1 MNKIFRVI
9 WSHAQ
14 QAWVVVSELVKSH
27 TKTSAYTDKRAQVCT
42 SDYFLDKQQD
52 KFKLSLLSLVL
63 LGIFFS
69 PVGLAVFIQDGS
81 TNVAPHYDNG
91 VIGIGFRSYAGNS
104 SVVIGKYAE
113 GRDTVAV
120 AIGYSAQVVGHDGVA
135 VGPNAQAR
143 YRSVASGYYAKA
155 LGQRSVAIGDSAEVN
170 SGATRAIALG
180 HNSIVTVAGGVALG
194 YGSRAETKGG
204 IEGAKQTHSVVTDE
218 KSEANG
224 FKSTQQVDRND
235 IGAVSVGVG
244 SGNKLIKRQI
254 VNVAAGTQDTDAVNV
269 AQLKSLTMK
278 ISGDTSDDQPKVGL
292 WDGTLKV
299 KGENGLTSH
308 AKDDTIT
315 VKLTNETKNKI
326 DKIDDLETKINK
338 GITFKGDN
346 FTQTDSIKLGE
357 TLEVVGRDKET
368 VVTAQNKKLIIG
380 LDIDIQNQLAQIAT
394 KMSSFKIKTDNTEAT
409 IQDGNTIQF
418 TAGNNIK
425 LEQTNGNITIST
437 IGKLITK
444 TEMVNGDLKITYT
457 DGSSDIIA
465 KGKDGKN
472 GEKGDR
478 GEQGPAGP
486 KGEAGPVGPA
496 GPRGPAGPTGAQGP
510 AGARGEQGLKG
521 DTGPVG
527 PAGPKGDT
535 GPRGETGPAGPI
547 GPQGAPGPAG
557 PKGDAGAKGDKG
569 DRGEAGPV
577 GPQGPTGP
585 AGPQGPTG
593 PAGANGM
600 KITPDATTTTKT
612 EGDGAD
618 KKVTTATAGA
628 DGTSIVQ
635 KDTNNQPL
643 KSADYKLDGTTVKA
657 KDAEGND
664 LTTTVKADGVTATD
678 KDSKNTVNADGMT
691 VGPKDENQTDK
702 SAATYGRDGVTVK
715 GNDGADAIVLTSKE
729 GQDGKTTNTLA
740 LKGQNGKDAVSITS
754 GADGTAPEIS
764 FAKNGEGT
772 DAKGTGSITGLK
784 DVERNPDGTAK
795 DRTAAANTG
804 YVDDR
809 LKEMNDRKPFE
820 YFEKDSVTGEVKTE
834 TVNGKQ
840 VPVTLVRGKDGK
852 FYKESDLKGK
862 VFDPA
867 TNTYKNADGTPATL
881 TEVASNNVTV
891 QAMPSDASNTP
902 IAMSN
907 VGSGLGLKD
916 DAESNKTALTPT
928 DAQKAIAG
936 DNKDGKGGLL
946 AQTGNALNNVAT
958 VKDLQAIAQ
967 AGLDL
972 TGNNADTTVH
982 RPLGTKLTVEG
993 EGKWNG
999 KDSAANNLY
1008 VEAQE
1013 ADNKLVVKMNK
1024 DLTNL
1029 NSVTLGTATM
1039 TGDKN
1044 TINLTGAGEK
1054 VEEEFVKWDP
1064 VTKQP
1069 IRDENGNLQKYKEKV
1084 DPRVKLSG
1092 IADGDISPNSTDAVN
1107 GRQVYVLTNRIRF
1120 FHTNDGHNAEEQINH
1135 KSNTVESRATGS
1147 YSTAVGYKAHAKGE
1161 RAVAFGN
1168 STLAGIQ
1175 SVAIGNVAIAS
1186 GEKSI
1191 AIGDNAKA
1199 VGNQSISIGTGNVV
1213 NGNNSGAF
1221 GDPSVINADNSYSV
1235 GNNNTI
1241 ENENVFALG
1250 NKITNTT
1257 SNSVFLGTNSGYV
1270 AAGATTAGAGA
1281 LEYQVIGGVYN
1292 AYAGGKAT
1300 EVVGVVSVGNVD
1312 SNGKMETRRI
1322 QNVAPGLISEQSTDA
1337 INGSQ
1342 LYSLISQH
1350 KVQMGDIHN
1359 KINRNNKALRA
1370 GIAGSNAA
1378 AGLPQVYI
1386 PGKSMIAASAGTFK
1400 GQSALA
1406 VGYSRASDNG
1416 KLILKL
1422 QGNANTSGE
1431 MGGSVGVGYQW

>member
-27 TKTSAYTDKRAQVCT
+27 TKTSTYTDKRAQVCT
-42 SDYFLDKQQD
+42 SHYFLDKQQD

-69 PVGLAVFIQDGS
+69 PVGSAAEWFQNGS
-81 TNVAPHYDNG
+81 GAGFRGYNG
-91 VIGIGFRSYAGNS
+91 DSIGIGRDSKVGHGS
-104 SVVIGKYAE
+104 ITIGAQSKAE
-113 GRDTVAV
+113 STTAV
-120 AIGYSAQVVGHDGVA
+120 AIGFDARALANNSTAVGARTIADFHSAAYGHRARALGTHSVA
-135 VGPNAQAR
+135 VGEEAVTNQNINRAT
-143 YRSVASGYYAKA
+143 A
-155 LGQRSVAIGDSAEVN
+155 LGSN
-170 SGATRAIALG
+170 SLV
-180 HNSIVTVAGGVALG
+180 IVGGGVALG
-194 YGSRAETKGG
+194 YGSRAETAGD
-204 IEGAKQTHSVVTDE
+204 IEGAKQSYSVTAASSVD
-218 KSEANG
+218 NG
-224 FKSTQQVDRND
+224 FKSTGSVDNNP
-235 IGAVSVGVG
+235 IGAVSVG
-244 SGNKLIKRQI
+244 NDRIKRQI
-254 VNVAAGTQDTDAVNV
+254 TNVAAGKVDTDAVNV
-269 AQLKSLTMK
+269 AQLKSLTMQTGGDNGS
-278 ISGDTSDDQPKVGL
+278 SGKVGIWSGKL
-292 WDGTLKV
+292 EV
-299 KGENGLTSH
+299 KGTSGEIKTN
-308 AKDDTIT
+308 ASNSTIT
-315 VKLTNETKNKI
+315 
-326 DKIDDLETKINK
+326 
-338 GITFKGDN
+338 
-346 FTQTDSIKLGE
+346 
-357 TLEVVGRDKET
+357 
-368 VVTAQNKKLIIG
+368 IG
-380 LDIDIQNQLAQIAT
+380 LEQDVKTKLAQIAD
-394 KMSSFKIKTDNTEAT
+394 KMSSFKIKTSTDNNEAT
-409 IQDGNTIQF
+409 ITNGNTIQF
-418 TAGNNIK
+418 TAGDNIK
-425 LEQTNGNITIST
+425 LEHTNGNITIST

-444 TEMVNGDLKITYT
+444 TEMVNGGLKITYT
-457 DGSSDIIA
+457 DGTSDTITN
-465 KGKDGKN
+465 GKDGRDGAK
-472 GEKGDR
+472 GEPGI
-478 GEQGPAGP
+478 PGP
-486 KGEAGPVGPA
+486 KGPVGPRGEPGPKGDMGPA

-510 AGARGEQGLKG
+510 AGPRGEQGLKG
-521 DTGPVG
+521 EQGPAGPKGEAGPTGPIGPVGPKGEKGDQGPVG
-527 PAGPKGDT
+527 PAGPAGAQGIQGPKGDAGPKGDT
-535 GPRGETGPAGPI
+535 GLRGETGPAGP
-547 GPQGAPGPAG
+547 AG
-557 PKGDAGAKGDKG
+557 P
-569 DRGEAGPV
+569 RGPV
-577 GPQGPTGP
+577 GPTGPQGMPGIQGQKGERGETGP
-585 AGPQGPTG
+585 AG

-702 SAATYGRDGVTVK
+702 SAATYNRDGVTVK

-795 DRTAAANTG
+795 DRTAAANAG

-820 YFEKDSVTGEVKTE
+820 YFEKDPVTGEVKTE

-1008 VEAQE
+1008 VEAQV
-1013 ADNKLVVKMNK
+1013 ADNKLVVKMNR

-1069 IRDENGNLQKYKEKV
+1069 ILDENGNLQKYKEKV

-1107 GRQVYVLTNRIRF
+1107 GRQVYVLTYGMKF

-1135 KSNTVESRATGS
+1135 KSNTVDSRASGS

-1161 RAVAFGN
+1161 SSVALGN
-1168 STLAGIQ
+1168 GATAGEQ
-1175 SVAIGNVAIAS
+1175 GVAIGHGAVAS
-1186 GEKSI
+1186 GK
-1191 AIGDNAKA
+1191 
-1199 VGNQSISIGTGNVV
+1199 QSISIGTGNVV
-1213 NGNNSGAF
+1213 SGNNSGAI
-1221 GDPSVINADNSYSV
+1221 GDPNTIKADRSYALGNNNQVNAGQSDVFVV
-1235 GNNNTI
+1235 GNN
-1241 ENENVFALG
+1241 V
-1250 NKITNTT
+1250 KNTT

-1300 EVVGVVSVGNVD
+1300 EVKGVVSVGNVNSD
-1312 SNGKMETRRI
+1312 GTMETRRI

-1350 KVQMGDIHN
+1350 KVHMGDIHN

-1378 AGLPQVYI
+1378 AGLPQVYL

>member
-1 MNKIFRVI
+1 
-9 WSHAQ
+9 
-14 QAWVVVSELVKSH
+14 
-27 TKTSAYTDKRAQVCT
+27 QVCT

-69 PVGLAVFIQDGS
+69 PVAGS
-81 TNVAPHYDNG
+81 TTDSSYFQHGATYGTKHRSDAG
-91 VIGIGFRSYAGNS
+91 TIGIGRQSTAGPGS
-104 SVVIGKYAE
+104 IAIGQHTKAD
-113 GRDTVAV
+113 GRTVV
-120 AIGYSAQVVGHDGVA
+120 AIGYSAVTTDMGSPVAIGGHTKANGESAIAIGVHSSSGGKESIVLGHKANTTTGQTVVIGAH
-135 VGPNAQAR
+135 
-143 YRSVASGYYAKA
+143 ASAK
-155 LGQRSVAIGDSAEVN
+155 GQQSVAIGADTKADGYGSISIGGDDLNTTKYGKGSHSSTTAKGKASVAIGGMSLAGGEGSIVLGPVASATHTEGIAIGARSKSTAEYGIAVGG
-170 SGATRAIALG
+170 GATAGKNAVAVGRESKGTGANSIAIGNSAKTTGADSVVVGANINVTDGQLVAIGYQASAKSRSTALG
-180 HNSIVTVAGGVALG
+180 YKASAGGRSSVAVGEEAKTTPDRSTALGNNTVVSVGGGVALG
-194 YGSRAETKGG
+194 YGSNANTAGG
-204 IEGAKQTHSVVTDE
+204 VEGLKQNHSVTTEGSTV
-218 KSEANG
+218 ANG
-224 FKSTQQVDRND
+224 FKSTEKVDNNA

-254 VNVAAGTQDTDAVNV
+254 VNVAAGKELTDAVNV

-278 ISGDTSDDQPKVGL
+278 IGGNTNANTQPKVGL

-299 KGENGLTSH
+299 KGDNGLTSH
-308 AKDDTIT
+308 ASGDTIT
-315 VKLTNETKNKI
+315 VKLTNETKSKI
-326 DKIDDLETKINK
+326 DKIDGLETKINK
-338 GITFKGDN
+338 GITFKGDHAL
-346 FTQTDSIKLGE
+346 QTDSIKLGE
-357 TLEVVGRDKET
+357 TLNVEGRDNET
-368 VVTAQNKKLIIG
+368 VVTAKNKKLVIG
-380 LDIDIQNQLAQIAT
+380 LDIGVIKQLAQIDT
-394 KMSSFKIKTDNTEAT
+394 KMSSFKIKTNNTEAT
-409 IQDGNTIQF
+409 IKDGNTIQF
-418 TAGNNIK
+418 TAGSNIK
-425 LEQTNGNITIST
+425 LEQKNGNITIST
-437 IGKLITK
+437 IGKLIKETK
-444 TEMVNGDLKITYT
+444 ILADGGLKITYT
-457 DGSSDIIA
+457 DGSSDTIA

-472 GEKGDR
+472 GEKGEKGDG
-478 GEQGPAGP
+478 GEQGSAGP
-486 KGEAGPVGPA
+486 RGEAGPTGSPGSQGATGPVGPKGDA
-496 GPRGPAGPTGAQGP
+496 GVKGDRGERGEAGAVGPQDPAGATGSAGP
-510 AGARGEQGLKG
+510 AGARGEQGSKG
-521 DTGPVG
+521 DTGPKGDPGPKGEAGSTGSMGPVDPKGEKGDQDSMG
-527 PAGPKGDT
+527 PAEPQGPTAPKGEKGDT
-535 GPRGETGPAGPI
+535 GQSGETGPAGP
-547 GPQGAPGPAG
+547 AGPAG
-557 PKGDAGAKGDKG
+557 PGGEPGPKGEQGIPGVAGPKG
-569 DRGEAGPV
+569 DRGEAGPM
-577 GPQGPTGP
+577 GPQGPQGTAGAQEPKGDKGDPGQAGPAGPQGPASPTGSQGPAGPTGSQGPAGPTGSQGPAGPTGP

-593 PAGANGM
+593 PTGPA
-600 KITPDATTTTKT
+600 
-612 EGDGAD
+612 
-618 KKVTTATAGA
+618 
-628 DGTSIVQ
+628 
-635 KDTNNQPL
+635 
-643 KSADYKLDGTTVKA
+643 
-657 KDAEGND
+657 
-664 LTTTVKADGVTATD
+664 
-678 KDSKNTVNADGMT
+678 
-691 VGPKDENQTDK
+691 GPK
-702 SAATYGRDGVTVK
+702 
-715 GNDGADAIVLTSKE
+715 
-729 GQDGKTTNTLA
+729 
-740 LKGQNGKDAVSITS
+740 
-754 GADGTAPEIS
+754 
-764 FAKNGEGT
+764 GE
-772 DAKGTGSITGLK
+772 
-784 DVERNPDGTAK
+784 
-795 DRTAAANTG
+795 
-804 YVDDR
+804 
-809 LKEMNDRKPFE
+809 
-820 YFEKDSVTGEVKTE
+820 
-834 TVNGKQ
+834 
-840 VPVTLVRGKDGK
+840 
-852 FYKESDLKGK
+852 
-862 VFDPA
+862 
-867 TNTYKNADGTPATL
+867 
-881 TEVASNNVTV
+881 
-891 QAMPSDASNTP
+891 
-902 IAMSN
+902 N
-907 VGSGLGLKD
+907 VGRGLGLKD

-1008 VEAQE
+1008 VEAQV

-1069 IRDENGNLQKYKEKV
+1069 ILDENGNLQKYKEKV

-1161 RAVAFGN
+1161 SSVALGN
-1168 STLAGIQ
+1168 GATAGEQ
-1175 SVAIGNVAIAS
+1175 GVAIGHGAVAS
-1186 GEKSI
+1186 GK
-1191 AIGDNAKA
+1191 
-1199 VGNQSISIGTGNVV
+1199 QSISIGTGNVV
-1213 NGNNSGAF
+1213 SGNNSGAI
-1221 GDPSVINADNSYSV
+1221 GDPNTIKADRSYALGNNNQVNAGQSDVFVV
-1235 GNNNTI
+1235 GNN
-1241 ENENVFALG
+1241 V
-1250 NKITNTT
+1250 KNTT

-1281 LEYQVIGGVYN
+1281 LESQVIGGVYN

-1300 EVVGVVSVGNVD
+1300 EVKGVVSVGNVNSD
-1312 SNGKMETRRI
+1312 GTMETRRI

-1350 KVQMGDIHN
+1350 KVHMGDIHN

-1378 AGLPQVYI
+1378 AGLPQVYL

>member
-1 MNKIFRVI
+1 
-9 WSHAQ
+9 
-14 QAWVVVSELVKSH
+14 
-27 TKTSAYTDKRAQVCT
+27 
-42 SDYFLDKQQD
+42 
-52 KFKLSLLSLVL
+52 
-63 LGIFFS
+63 
-69 PVGLAVFIQDGS
+69 
-81 TNVAPHYDNG
+81 
-91 VIGIGFRSYAGNS
+91 
-104 SVVIGKYAE
+104 
-113 GRDTVAV
+113 
-120 AIGYSAQVVGHDGVA
+120 
-135 VGPNAQAR
+135 
-143 YRSVASGYYAKA
+143 
-155 LGQRSVAIGDSAEVN
+155 
-170 SGATRAIALG
+170 
-180 HNSIVTVAGGVALG
+180 
-194 YGSRAETKGG
+194 
-204 IEGAKQTHSVVTDE
+204 
-218 KSEANG
+218 
-224 FKSTQQVDRND
+224 
-235 IGAVSVGVG
+235 
-244 SGNKLIKRQI
+244 
-254 VNVAAGTQDTDAVNV
+254 
-269 AQLKSLTMK
+269 
-278 ISGDTSDDQPKVGL
+278 
-292 WDGTLKV
+292 
-299 KGENGLTSH
+299 
-308 AKDDTIT
+308 
-315 VKLTNETKNKI
+315 
-326 DKIDDLETKINK
+326 
-338 GITFKGDN
+338 
-346 FTQTDSIKLGE
+346 
-357 TLEVVGRDKET
+357 
-368 VVTAQNKKLIIG
+368 
-380 LDIDIQNQLAQIAT
+380 
-394 KMSSFKIKTDNTEAT
+394 
-409 IQDGNTIQF
+409 
-418 TAGNNIK
+418 
-425 LEQTNGNITIST
+425 
-437 IGKLITK
+437 
-444 TEMVNGDLKITYT
+444 
-457 DGSSDIIA
+457 
-465 KGKDGKN
+465 
-472 GEKGDR
+472 
-478 GEQGPAGP
+478 
-486 KGEAGPVGPA
+486 
-496 GPRGPAGPTGAQGP
+496 
-510 AGARGEQGLKG
+510 
-521 DTGPVG
+521 
-527 PAGPKGDT
+527 
-535 GPRGETGPAGPI
+535 
-547 GPQGAPGPAG
+547 
-557 PKGDAGAKGDKG
+557 
-569 DRGEAGPV
+569 
-577 GPQGPTGP
+577 
-585 AGPQGPTG
+585 
-593 PAGANGM
+593 
-600 KITPDATTTTKT
+600 
-612 EGDGAD
+612 
-618 KKVTTATAGA
+618 
-628 DGTSIVQ
+628 
-635 KDTNNQPL
+635 
-643 KSADYKLDGTTVKA
+643 
-657 KDAEGND
+657 

-715 GNDGADAIVLTSKE
+715 GNDGADAIALTSKE

-740 LKGQNGKDAVSITS
+740 LKGENGKDAVSITS

-795 DRTAAANTG
+795 DRTAAANAG

-820 YFEKDSVTGEVKTE
+820 YFEKDPVTGEVKTE

-867 TNTYKNADGTPATL
+867 TNTYKNADGRPATL

-1008 VEAQE
+1008 VEAQV
-1013 ADNKLVVKMNK
+1013 ADNKLVVKMNR

-1107 GRQVYVLTNRIRF
+1107 GRQVYVLNNRIRF

-1135 KSNTVESRATGS
+1135 KSNTVDSIASGS

-1161 RAVAFGN
+1161 SSVALGN
-1168 STLAGIQ
+1168 GATAGEQ
-1175 SVAIGNVAIAS
+1175 GVAIGHGAVAS
-1186 GEKSI
+1186 GK
-1191 AIGDNAKA
+1191 
-1199 VGNQSISIGTGNVV
+1199 QSISIGTGNVV
-1213 NGNNSGAF
+1213 SGNNSGAI
-1221 GDPSVINADNSYSV
+1221 GDPNTIKADRSYALGNNNQVNAGQSDVFVV
-1235 GNNNTI
+1235 GNN
-1241 ENENVFALG
+1241 V
-1250 NKITNTT
+1250 KNTT

-1350 KVQMGDIHN
+1350 KVHMGDIHN

-1386 PGKSMIAASAGTFK
+1386 PGKSMVAVSAGTFK

-1406 VGYSRASDNG
+1406 VGYSKASDNG